1 MPSIAYSAENRQIK
15 FKWNFMS
22 LSEIV
27 ETILLLN
34 ETSGRT
40 EVKLCK
46 HCGKPFIAENI
57 KAEYDSIQCRNREN
71 INRSRQKKKNFIN

>member
-1 MPSIAYSAENRQIK
+1 M
-15 FKWNFMS
+15 
-22 LSEIV
+22 
-27 ETILLLN
+27 LN
-34 ETSGRT
+34 GTSGRT

-71 INRSRQKKKNFIN
+71 INRSRQKKNNFIN

>member
-15 FKWNFMS
+15 FKWNFIS

-40 EVKLCK
+40 E
-46 HCGKPFIAENI
+46 EN
-57 KAEYDSIQCRNREN
+57 YVSIVEN
-71 INRSRQKKKNFIN
+71 LLLQKILRQNMTLFNVEIEKI